1 MIDRLDRKILQIL
14 QEDATVPVAEI
25 GRRVGL
31 STTPCWRRIQ
41 KLEEDGVITGRVALL
56 DPKKVNTKVTAF
68 VAITTNQHN
77 DEWLRRFAEVIR
89 DFPEVV
95 EFYRMAGQVDY
106 LLRVVV
112 PDIEAYDNL
121 YKRLIAR
128 IDIADVSTTFAMEQ
142 IKYTTELP
150 LSYIAARQGK
160 GEGEAPPEASA
171 RGLSRSSCTGSVSS
185 LTASL
190 PIQRADLVVGGGELL
205 GQRQGRAV
213 QRLRVLADLAE
224 RPVDRL
230 PDEVARVG
238 GMALDESAGKPAKS
252 LSGAFFP

>member
-41 KLEEDGVITGRVALL
+41 KLEEEGVITGRVALL

-89 DFPEVV
+89 DFPEIV

-106 LLRVVV
+106 LLRIVV

-150 LSYIAARQGK
+150 LSYVSPRQGK
-160 GEGEAPPEASA
+160 GS
-171 RGLSRSSCTGSVSS
+171 
-185 LTASL
+185 
-190 PIQRADLVVGGGELL
+190 
-205 GQRQGRAV
+205 QGRGVTVSRA
-213 QRLRVLADLAE
+213 
-224 RPVDRL
+224 P
-230 PDEVARVG
+230 
-238 GMALDESAGKPAKS
+238 
-252 LSGAFFP
+252 